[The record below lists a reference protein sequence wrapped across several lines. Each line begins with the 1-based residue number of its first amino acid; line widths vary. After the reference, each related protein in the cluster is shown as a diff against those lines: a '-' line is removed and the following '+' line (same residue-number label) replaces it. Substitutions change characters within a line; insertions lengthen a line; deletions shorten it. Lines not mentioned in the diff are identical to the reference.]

1 MVIRAEIARR
11 GLRFVWKSGLFPL
24 ARFLRYDIESCGG
37 IGCGC
42 GIASTNNKQPRQEKT
57 MKLYRIITMCAV
69 VATLCLS
76 TESLWAQ
83 ADNGAGNGAAGN
95 GGGNGFGGNGGNGF
109 GGGGGRRGGGNFDPA
124 QRLQMQLDNIRTQ
137 LEITNDT
144 DWAAIQ
150 PLVQKVLDARTAL
163 GNAGRGGF
171 GGRGGGRR
179 GGGQGGPGG
188 QTTASLEQQAL
199 QKAIDDDAPAAQ
211 IKAALDRF
219 EASQKTKQA
228 TLTAAQEALREVLT
242 AKQEAEA
249 TLMGLLP

>member
-1 MVIRAEIARR
+1 
-11 GLRFVWKSGLFPL
+11 
-24 ARFLRYDIESCGG
+24 
-37 IGCGC
+37 
-42 GIASTNNKQPRQEKT
+42 
-57 MKLYRIITMCAV
+57 MKLNRILTMCAV

-76 TESLWAQ
+76 AENLLAQ
-83 ADNGAGNGAAGN
+83 ADAAGNGAGNGF
-95 GGGNGFGGNGGNGF
+95 GGNGGNGGNGF

-124 QRLQMQLDNIRTQ
+124 QRLQMQMDNIRTQ

-179 GGGQGGPGG
+179 GGGGQGGPGGPGG

-211 IKAALDRF
+211 IKNALDRY

-228 TLTAAQEALREVLT
+228 TLAAAQEALREVLS
-242 AKQEAEA
+242 AKQEAQA

>member
-1 MVIRAEIARR
+1 
-11 GLRFVWKSGLFPL
+11 LFPL
-24 ARFLRYDIESCGG
+24 ARFLRCNIESCGG
-37 IGCGC
+37 ICCGC
-42 GIASTNNKQPRQEKT
+42 GIASTNNNQPRQENS
-57 MKLYRIITMCAV
+57 MKLNRLLTMCAV

-76 TESLWAQ
+76 AESLLAQ

-95 GGGNGFGGNGGNGF
+95 GGNGFGGNGGNGGNGF

-124 QRLQMQLDNIRTQ
+124 QRLQMQMDNIRTQ

-171 GGRGGGRR
+171 GGRGGRR
-179 GGGQGGPGG
+179 GGGGQGGPGG

-249 TLMGLLP
+249 TLSGLLP

>member
-1 MVIRAEIARR
+1 
-11 GLRFVWKSGLFPL
+11 LFPL
-24 ARFLRYDIESCGG
+24 ARFLLYDIESCGG
-37 IGCGC
+37 ICCGC
-42 GIASTNNKQPRQEKT
+42 GIASTNNNQPRQENS
-57 MKLYRIITMCAV
+57 MKLNRLLTMCAV
-69 VATLCLS
+69 VAALCLS
-76 TESLWAQ
+76 AESLLAQ

-95 GGGNGFGGNGGNGF
+95 GGGNGFGGNGGNGGNGF

-124 QRLQMQLDNIRTQ
+124 QRLQMQMDNIRTQ

-179 GGGQGGPGG
+179 GGGGQGGPGG

-211 IKAALDRF
+211 IKAALDRY

-228 TLTAAQEALREVLT
+228 TLTAAQEALREVLS

-249 TLMGLLP
+249 TLSGLLP

>member
-1 MVIRAEIARR
+1 
-11 GLRFVWKSGLFPL
+11 
-24 ARFLRYDIESCGG
+24 
-37 IGCGC
+37 
-42 GIASTNNKQPRQEKT
+42 
-57 MKLYRIITMCAV
+57 MKLNRILTMCAV
-69 VATLCLS
+69 VAMLFLS
-76 TESLWAQ
+76 AENLLAQ
-83 ADNGAGNGAAGN
+83 ADAAGNGA
-95 GGGNGFGGNGGNGF
+95 GNGFGGNGGNGF

-124 QRLQMQLDNIRTQ
+124 QRLQMQMDNIRTQ

-171 GGRGGGRR
+171 GGRGGGCR
-179 GGGQGGPGG
+179 GGQGGPGGPGG

-211 IKAALDRF
+211 IKNALDRY

-228 TLTAAQEALREVLT
+228 TLAAAQEALREVLS
-242 AKQEAEA
+242 AKQEAQA